1 MARVSLDETV
11 SAVVLV
17 LVGALVILPLLFL
30 LYGAFSTGSPGQK
43 GNQLTLEHLR
53 TVYLS
58 GKYLGTLLDTVQ
70 LAALVTVFST
80 AVGTVFA
87 WLVAR
92 TDMPGRRLFELL
104 IIVPLFVSPLLGAL
118 AWVALAAPGSGFI
131 NAVLRTFAGR
141 TADLVDIYSFGGIVF
156 VMFLYYVP
164 YAYLFVVGALKNM
177 DPALEEAARTVSA
190 GVVATMWRVT
200 LPLMLP
206 ALLSSALLVFVL
218 AAELF
223 SVPAMLGARVQIHT
237 IPTVIYFGFQYGT
250 VPVGEVSALATMLLW
265 VTAAGIFLYRRTVA
279 FSRRYVTVSG
289 KGYRAR
295 PIELGPWRWAG
306 WGLVMLYVLVAVVL
320 PYLALLLG
328 SFLKFLTPKLRP
340 GSFTLDNYAR
350 ITEPGTLVA
359 IQNTLLL
366 AVVTATATVLLA
378 FVVSY
383 LIVRG
388 RGRVAVTMDYL
399 SSLPV
404 AIPGM
409 ALAVGLLWAYT
420 ILPVPIYG
428 TIAMLL
434 VAYMTRFIAYGVRIA
449 SSGLHQIDPELE
461 EAGRLSGL
469 SPLRAFRRIVLPLL
483 RPSLISAWT
492 LLFIFVVVEITA
504 TILLYTANT
513 KTMAVVMW
521 NAVEMAGSVGAF
533 TLGVIQVTL
542 VFGVLA
548 GVYRVAGSLETGVG

>member
-1 MARVSLDETV
+1 
-11 SAVVLV
+11 
-17 LVGALVILPLLFL
+17 
-30 LYGAFSTGSPGQK
+30 
-43 GNQLTLEHLR
+43 
-53 TVYLS
+53 
-58 GKYLGTLLDTVQ
+58 
-70 LAALVTVFST
+70 
-80 AVGTVFA
+80 
-87 WLVAR
+87 
-92 TDMPGRRLFELL
+92 
-104 IIVPLFVSPLLGAL
+104 
-118 AWVALAAPGSGFI
+118 
-131 NAVLRTFAGR
+131 
-141 TADLVDIYSFGGIVF
+141 
-156 VMFLYYVP
+156 VP

-190 GVVATMWRVT
+190 GVVATMRRVT

-237 IPTVIYFGFQYGT
+237 IPTVIYFGFQYGN

-279 FSRRYVTVSG
+279 LSRRYVTVSG

-306 WGLVMLYVLVAVVL
+306 WGLVTLYVLVAVVL

-328 SFLKFLTPKLRP
+328 SFLRFLTPKLRP
-340 GSFTLDNYAR
+340 QSFTLDNYAR

-366 AVVTATATVLLA
+366 AV
-378 FVVSY
+378 
-383 LIVRG
+383 
-388 RGRVAVTMDYL
+388 
-399 SSLPV
+399 
-404 AIPGM
+404 
-409 ALAVGLLWAYT
+409 T